1 MIFTFFLC
9 VFRLYFWSIFYT
21 KNLKNT
27 SGVIIVCK
35 VLKKVFLSSCF
46 TGNRELQIFCN
57 DAKWL
62 ATWTLECKI
71 FSFLDIFF
79 ALNWNIFL
87 LTISRTV
94 SAPWLFFRVKG
105 CLYIYQIQLLKYLCN
120 IAKLIVLSRVRV
132 SYWNYSRS
140 HWMSNTHAFI
150 ASDFGTS
157 ITRGSN

>member
-27 SGVIIVCK
+27 SGVIIACK

-87 LTISRTV
+87 LTSFQNCICPLVIFPSERLLIYLSN
-94 SAPWLFFRVKG
+94 SAIKIFMQHCEVNSSFE
-105 CLYIYQIQLLKYLCN
+105 
-120 IAKLIVLSRVRV
+120 S
-132 SYWNYSRS
+132 
-140 HWMSNTHAFI
+140 
-150 ASDFGTS
+150 
-157 ITRGSN
+157 